1 VIRALRKENLMKT
14 NSGNLGSQVLAAALL
29 TSLFLIGTIQ
39 AQTDVPIFTGKFTL
53 TTQVQWNTTLLQP
66 GDYTITI
73 GSSGIPASA
82 LVRDAKGRPV
92 ARFGAGIDSGET
104 SAGNAM
110 LIREK
115 GGRLRVYSLALAS
128 LGKVLVYDPVLA
140 REAVTETRAPHTVT
154 VMLAKR

>member
-1 VIRALRKENLMKT
+1 MKT
-14 NSGNLGSQVLAAALL
+14 NSRNLGSQALAAVLL
-29 TSLFLIGTIQ
+29 MSLFFIGSTQ

-53 TTQVQWNTTLLQP
+53 TTQVQWDKTLLQP

-73 GSSGIPASA
+73 GSSGIPAFA

-92 ARFGAGIDSGET
+92 ARFGTRIDSGET
-104 SAGNAM
+104 STWNAL

-140 REAVTETRAPHTVT
+140 REALMDARAPQTVT